1 MTRYR
6 YIRVLITLFLFR
18 LSVTTG
24 FPIQEGIA
32 SFYADDFHGKRT
44 ASGEIYNM
52 YTMTAA
58 HRTLPLGTLVEVT
71 NLENKKKV
79 IVRIND
85 RGPFKDDRI
94 IDLSLLAAKKLNF
107 VTPGTTKVS
116 VRPLSAEWLMSTISP
131 DKDSSAGHA
140 ALAGVAIQAEIPAK
154 PTQTGATTKPA
165 LTAQDDSIA
174 HVYTIQ
180 IAAFQN
186 PSAAFEFFQST
197 QLLLKNVFI
206 NGPVGAYNLF
216 KIQTGSFF
224 AYEEARAYLKIIHNF
239 GYQEAFIASVSGN

>member
-1 MTRYR
+1 
-6 YIRVLITLFLFR
+6 
-18 LSVTTG
+18 
-24 FPIQEGIA
+24 
-32 SFYADDFHGKRT
+32 
-44 ASGEIYNM
+44 M

-140 ALAGVAIQAEIPAK
+140 ALAGHVAPAGHAAPAGVAIQAEIPAK
-154 PTQTGATTKPA
+154 PTQTVATTKPA